1 MIIIADSSPLIS
13 LATIDKLELLEDYF
27 DEVYVPYAVY
37 KEVSTYD
44 KPFSEKLKKYLE
56 NRVLNV
62 ENQYMVSVLNERI
75 DLGEAEAITLAFEKK
90 ADFIILD
97 DLKARKTAIRN
108 GLNVIGTLGLLLEA
122 KKEGKITNLK
132 ELIKTFTD
140 NDIRL
145 SEQLIKNILIEAGE
159 MN

>member
-1 MIIIADSSPLIS
+1 LIIIADSSPLIS
-13 LATIDKLELLEDYF
+13 LAIIDMLELLEYYF

-37 KEVSTYD
+37 KEVSVYD
-44 KPFSEKLKKYLE
+44 KPFSEKLKQYLK
-56 NRVLNV
+56 NKVSTV
-62 ENQYMVSVLNERI
+62 ENINMVSVLNERI

-97 DLKARKTAIRN
+97 DLKARKTAKRN

-122 KKEGKITNLK
+122 KKEGKIEKLK
-132 ELIKTFTD
+132 ECIQIFSD

-145 SEQLIKNILIEAGE
+145 SEKLIKDILIEAE
-159 MN
+159 EI

>member
-1 MIIIADSSPLIS
+1 LIIIADSSPLIS
-13 LATIDKLELLEDYF
+13 LAIIDMLELLEYYF

-37 KEVSTYD
+37 KEVSVYD
-44 KPFSEKLKKYLE
+44 KPFSEKLKQYLK
-56 NRVLNV
+56 NKVSTV
-62 ENQYMVSVLNERI
+62 ENINMVSVLNERI

-97 DLKARKTAIRN
+97 DLKARKTAKRN

-122 KKEGKITNLK
+122 KKEGKIKKFK
-132 ELIKTFTD
+132 ECIQIFSD

-145 SEQLIKNILIEAGE
+145 SEKLIKDILIEAE
-159 MN
+159 EI

>member
-37 KEVSTYD
+37 KEVSAYD

-159 MN
+159 MD

>member
-1 MIIIADSSPLIS
+1 M
-13 LATIDKLELLEDYF
+13 LELLEYYF

-37 KEVSTYD
+37 KEVSVYD
-44 KPFSEKLKKYLE
+44 KPFSEKLKQYLK
-56 NRVLNV
+56 NKVSTV
-62 ENQYMVSVLNERI
+62 ENINMVSVLNERI

-97 DLKARKTAIRN
+97 DLKARKTAKRN

-122 KKEGKITNLK
+122 KKEGKIKKLK
-132 ELIKTFTD
+132 ECIQIFSD

-145 SEQLIKNILIEAGE
+145 SEKLIKDILIEAE
-159 MN
+159 EI

>member
-13 LATIDKLELLEDYF
+13 LATINKLELLEDYF

-37 KEVSTYD
+37 KEVSAYD
-44 KPFSEKLKKYLE
+44 KPFSGKLKKYLE
-56 NRVLNV
+56 NKVLNV
-62 ENQYMVSVLNERI
+62 ENQYMVSVLNEKI

-108 GLNVIGTLGLLLEA
+108 ELNAIGTLGLLLEA
-122 KKEGKITNLK
+122 KKEGKIENLR
-132 ELIKTFTD
+132 EIIKIFTD

-145 SEQLIKNILIEAGE
+145 SKQLIKDILIEAGE
-159 MN
+159 L

>member
-13 LATIDKLELLEDYF
+13 LAIIDMLELLEYYF

-37 KEVSTYD
+37 KEVSVYD
-44 KPFSEKLKKYLE
+44 KPFSEKLKQYLK
-56 NRVLNV
+56 NKVSTV
-62 ENQYMVSVLNERI
+62 ENINMVSVLNERI

-97 DLKARKTAIRN
+97 DSKARKTAKRN

-122 KKEGKITNLK
+122 KKEGKIKKLK
-132 ELIKTFTD
+132 ECIQIFSD

-145 SEQLIKNILIEAGE
+145 SEKLIKDILIEAE
-159 MN
+159 EI

>member
-13 LATIDKLELLEDYF
+13 LAIIDMLELLEYYF

-37 KEVSTYD
+37 KEVSVYD
-44 KPFSEKLKKYLE
+44 KPFSEKLKQYLK
-56 NRVLNV
+56 NKVSTV
-62 ENQYMVSVLNERI
+62 ENINMVSVLNERI

-97 DLKARKTAIRN
+97 DLKARKTAKRN

-122 KKEGKITNLK
+122 KKEGKIKKLK
-132 ELIKTFTD
+132 ECIQIFSD

-145 SEQLIKNILIEAGE
+145 SEKLIKDILIEAE
-159 MN
+159 EI

>member
-27 DEVYVPYAVY
+27 DVVYVPYAVY
-37 KEVSTYD
+37 KEVSAYD
-44 KPFSEKLKKYLE
+44 KPFSEKLKKYLQKK
-56 NRVLNV
+56 VLKV
-62 ENQYMVSVLNERI
+62 ENQQMVSILNERI

-97 DLKARKTAIRN
+97 DLKARKAAMRN
-108 GLNVIGTLGLLLEA
+108 GLSVIGTLGLLLGA
-122 KKEGKITNLK
+122 KKEGKVDNLK
-132 ELIKTFTD
+132 EIIKTFTD

-159 MN
+159 I

>member
-1 MIIIADSSPLIS
+1 
-13 LATIDKLELLEDYF
+13 
-27 DEVYVPYAVY
+27 
-37 KEVSTYD
+37 
-44 KPFSEKLKKYLE
+44 
-56 NRVLNV
+56 
-62 ENQYMVSVLNERI
+62 MVSVLNEKI
-75 DLGEAEAITLAFEKK
+75 DLGEAEAITLAFEKN

-122 KKEGKITNLK
+122 KKEGKISNLK
-132 ELIKTFTD
+132 ELIKIFAE

-159 MN
+159 F